1 MAGVKIK
8 QITGFKGYFAT
19 ESGEIMR
26 LDENGGKILQA
37 YKDRN
42 GYLRVNFG
50 KRFYLVHRLVA
61 TAFLSNPDGLPC
73 INHIDGNPL
82 NNAVVNLEWCTYAYN
97 NAHKVHKTKRKQK
110 KHIGFVQIKGDKL
123 VKRYTSFSELA
134 AEYSKN
140 CVSKAL
146 RGVRKSY
153 KGFLWIYAA
162 NFYKQQNE
170 FDF

>member
-26 LDENGGKILQA
+26 IDENSGKILQS
-37 YKDRN
+37 YEDRN
-42 GYLRVNFG
+42 GYLRVVIG
-50 KRFYLVHRLVA
+50 KRQYFVHRLVA
-61 TAFLSNPDGLPC
+61 TAFLANPDELPC

-97 NAHKVHKTKRKQK
+97 NTHKVHKAKARRRDFHGFLCIKNGEIIK
-110 KHIGFVQIKGDKL
+110 K
-123 VKRYTSFSELA
+123 YANFSELPK
-134 AEYSKN
+134 EFSPN

-146 RGVRKSY
+146 RNVRKSY
-153 KGFLWIYAA
+153 KGFLWIYAT
-162 NFYKQQNE
+162 NFYKLQSE